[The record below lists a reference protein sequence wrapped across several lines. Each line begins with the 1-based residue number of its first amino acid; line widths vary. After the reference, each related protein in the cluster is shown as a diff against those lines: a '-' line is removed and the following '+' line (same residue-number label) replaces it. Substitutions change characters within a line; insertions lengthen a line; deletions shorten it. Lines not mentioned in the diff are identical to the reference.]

1 MCDLDRRTF
10 LKAVPG
16 AALLAGELVYGA
28 RAYAQGPPIK
38 IGAPCACACR
48 P

>member
-16 AALLAGELVYGA
+16 AALLAGELLYGA
-28 RAYAQGPPIK
+28 RAHAQ
-38 IGAPCACACR
+38 ARTDAHSR
-48 P
+48 SRVWERR